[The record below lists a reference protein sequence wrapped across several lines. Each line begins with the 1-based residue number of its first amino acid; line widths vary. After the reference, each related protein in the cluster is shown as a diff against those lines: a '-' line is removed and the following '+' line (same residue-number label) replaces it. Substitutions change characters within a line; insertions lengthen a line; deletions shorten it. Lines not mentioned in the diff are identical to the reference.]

1 MGMVGQIGCRYWG
14 AFAAIYKCVD
24 KWKPRQRRKSV
35 DPRSFRFLQAKQS
48 VRKNRCNLFI
58 FDIFHILTN

>member
-48 VRKNRCNLFI
+48 VRKKSM
-58 FDIFHILTN
+58 